1 MLKPIRNN
9 VIVELI
15 EKKLETDSGII
26 LKSTDPAEVNRAL
39 VLSAGP
45 DVEDIKVGDTILP
58 NWNKA
63 RKTIYEREDYYVV
76 CEDDV
81 VLVFEE

>member
-1 MLKPIRNN
+1 VLKPIRNN